1 MADKQETERRI
12 EVMQAFVD
20 DENIEVRRKTEM
32 AVWYSVG
39 GDPSWNWSACD
50 FRVKPKP
57 REFWINIYPQQRYS
71 FATYN
76 TKKEADAYALQRSVC
91 IKVREV
97 VDA

>member
-20 DENIEVRRKTEM
+20 DENIEAKNRNGSSG
-32 AVWYSVG
+32 WYSVE

-50 FRVKPKP
+50 FRVRPKP
-57 REFWINIYPQQRYS
+57 REFWVNIYPHS